1 MALPH
6 KGEWQ
11 VIANYFDIIKYH
23 HKKFTVHTPSTKHA
37 IASQVSNVGDNNKY
51 QTRTSFLTYFEV
63 HCASTQRCRSPV
75 IKTTFSRRENDVFTR
90 KRSCETDV

>member
-63 HCASTQRCRSPV
+63 HTKMQKPSATLHQTESPLGF
-75 IKTTFSRRENDVFTR
+75 INIM
-90 KRSCETDV
+90 

>member
-11 VIANYFDIIKYH
+11 VIANYFDIIEYH

-63 HCASTQRCRSPV
+63 QRPSATLHQTELQKPLGF
-75 IKTTFSRRENDVFTR
+75 INTI
-90 KRSCETDV
+90 